1 VKLVCLCWGTICLW
15 KVFSALNKELV
26 FYSWSITTLA
36 LKIFL
41 ILFLESSTRNCEAQ
55 GQSDPVPGGE
65 RALPDRELLPVS
77 AARGLGHSDPG
88 LPGDEA
94 SLACATT
101 SAGWGTVPHRQ
112 VDPFLLV
119 TSKS

>member
-1 VKLVCLCWGTICLW
+1 LEAYCLNL
-15 KVFSALNKELV
+15 KVF
-26 FYSWSITTLA
+26 
-36 LKIFL
+36 L
-41 ILFLESSTRNCEAQ
+41 IPFLESPPRDSEAQ

-77 AARGLGHSDPG
+77 AARRLGHSDPG

-119 TSKS
+119 ASKS